1 MTTFILGLCIGTYIG
16 VGIMCVIQIAK
27 EDTNDN

>member
-1 MTTFILGLCIGTYIG
+1 MTAFILGLCIGTYIG

-27 EDTNDN
+27 EDAK